1 MWCRVW
7 WGLLIILLGSVC
19 AGCAAVLQ
27 ALAARSLPDDGR
39 GLRVGLVLDL
49 FRRWRFI
56 VGIGLDLCSFAASTI
71 ALRVLP
77 VFLVQA
83 VVAAN
88 LAVTAVVAWYVLGTR
103 LRRTELGAV
112 LAVCV
117 GLGVLGLSAA
127 PQSPQHGSTALHF
140 GLLGSVA
147 VIALLGVGA
156 SRLPGR
162 WNAAALGLLAGLA
175 FGLVNLCSRVLPNFS
190 LSVLVGQPTLWA
202 MPAAGLCALL
212 FLNTAFQR
220 ESVVAASAG
229 TILGQTI
236 FPAAVGLFALGDHTR
251 NGFAPPAIAGFAVAL
266 AGTLLLTRFGDL
278 AEDDRAPS
286 PTSAADHTTSSAP
299 AATAAKPSA
308 PRAPEPDLPSPAS
321 STLPP

>member
-1 MWCRVW
+1 MW
-7 WGLLIILLGSVC
+7 WGLLVVLLGSVC
-19 AGCAAVLQ
+19 SGCAAVLQ
-27 ALAARSLPDDGR
+27 ALAARSIPDDGR
-39 GLRVGLVLDL
+39 GLRAGLVIDL
-49 FRRWRFI
+49 FRQWRFI
-56 VGIGLDLCSFAASTI
+56 AGIGLDLCSFAAATV

-77 VFLVQA
+77 IFLVQA

-88 LAVTAVVAWYVLGTR
+88 LAVTALVAWYVLGTR
-103 LRRTELGAV
+103 LRWTEVGAV
-112 LAVCV
+112 LAVCA
-117 GLGVLGLSAA
+117 GLGALGVSAA
-127 PQSPQHGSTALHF
+127 PQSPEHGSTALRF
-140 GLLGSVA
+140 GLLGAVA
-147 VIALLGVGA
+147 VIVLLGVGA

-162 WNAAALGLLAGLA
+162 WNAAALGLLAGFS

-190 LSVLVGQPTLWA
+190 ALELVAQPTLWA

-251 NGFAPPAIAGFAVAL
+251 DGFAPLAIAGFVVAL

-278 AEDDRAPS
+278 AEDARTAVPATAGERDA
-286 PTSAADHTTSSAP
+286 SAA
-299 AATAAKPSA
+299 
-308 PRAPEPDLPSPAS
+308 PDVGVA
-321 STLPP
+321 

>member
-1 MWCRVW
+1 MW
-7 WGLLIILLGSVC
+7 WGLLIVLLGSVC
-19 AGCAAVLQ
+19 SGCAAVLQ
-27 ALAARSLPDDGR
+27 ALAARTIPDQGR
-39 GLRVGLVLDL
+39 GLRAGLILDL
-49 FRRWRFI
+49 FRQWRFI
-56 VGIGLDLCSFAASTI
+56 AGIGLDLCSFAASAV

-88 LAVTAVVAWYVLGTR
+88 LAVTAVVAWYLLGTH
-103 LRRTELGAV
+103 LRRTEVGAV

-117 GLGVLGLSAA
+117 GLAALGVSAA
-127 PQSPQHGSTALHF
+127 PQSPQHGTTALHF
-140 GLLGSVA
+140 GLLGA
-147 VIALLGVGA
+147 VGVIVLLAVGA

-162 WNAAALGLLAGLA
+162 WNATALGLLAGFS
-175 FGLVNLCSRVLPNFS
+175 FGLVNLCSRVLPSFS
-190 LSVLVGQPTLWA
+190 PLELVAQPTFWA

-251 NGFAPPAIAGFAVAL
+251 SGYAPLAIAGFVVAL
-266 AGTLLLTRFGDL
+266 AGTLLLTRFGDIS
-278 AEDDRAPS
+278 EDNRA
-286 PTSAADHTTSSAP
+286 HAP
-299 AATAAKPSA
+299 ATPTKGHRSPAPEAGAAEPPDPQDFESEQQPSA
-308 PRAPEPDLPSPAS
+308 PLPRALPQ
-321 STLPP
+321 

>member
-1 MWCRVW
+1 MWCGVW

-19 AGCAAVLQ
+19 SGCAAVLQ
-27 ALAARSLPDDGR
+27 ALAARSISDEGR
-39 GLRVGLVLDL
+39 GLRAGLVLDL

-56 VGIGLDLCSFAASTI
+56 AGLALDLCSFAAATI

-88 LAVTAVVAWYVLGTR
+88 LAVTALVAWYVLGTR
-103 LRRTELGAV
+103 LRRTELVAV
-112 LAVCV
+112 LGVCA
-117 GLGVLGLSAA
+117 GLGALGVSAA
-127 PQSPQHGSTALHF
+127 SQSPEHGSTALHF

-162 WNAAALGLLAGLA
+162 WNAAALGLLAGFA
-175 FGLVNLCSRVLPNFS
+175 FGLVNLCSRVLPSFS
-190 LSVLVGQPTLWA
+190 PSVLVGQPTLWA
-202 MPAAGLCALL
+202 MPVAGLCALL

-236 FPAAVGLFALGDHTR
+236 FPAAVGLFSLGDHTR
-251 NGFAPPAIAGFAVAL
+251 DGFAPLAVAGFVVAL
-266 AGTLLLTRFGDL
+266 ASTLLLTRFGDL
-278 AEDDRAPS
+278 SEDDRARS
-286 PTSAADHTTSSAP
+286 DAP
-299 AATAAKPSA
+299 ARAQDTPLVTDAEPSA
-308 PRAPEPDLPSPAS
+308 PRAPEPDLSSPAPS
-321 STLPP
+321 AQPQ

>member
-7 WGLLIILLGSVC
+7 WGLLVVLLGSVC
-19 AGCAAVLQ
+19 SGCAAVLQ
-27 ALAARSLPDDGR
+27 ALAARSIPDEGR
-39 GLRVGLVLDL
+39 GLRAGLVLDL

-56 VGIGLDLCSFAASTI
+56 AGLGLDLCSFAASTI

-88 LAVTAVVAWYVLGTR
+88 LAVTALVAWYVLGTH

-112 LAVCV
+112 IAVCV
-117 GLGVLGLSAA
+117 GLGVLGVSAA

-140 GLLGSVA
+140 GLLGAVA
-147 VIALLGVGA
+147 VIALLGVVA

-162 WNAAALGLLAGLA
+162 WNAAALGLLAGSA
-175 FGLVNLCSRVLPNFS
+175 FGLVNLSSRVLPNFS
-190 LSVLVGQPTLWA
+190 PSVLVAAPTLWA
-202 MPAAGLCALL
+202 MPVAGLCALL

-236 FPAAVGLFALGDHTR
+236 FPTAVGLFALGDHTR
-251 NGFAPPAIAGFAVAL
+251 DGFALPAVVGFVVAL

-286 PTSAADHTTSSAP
+286 PASAAPSLDRSEAS
-299 AATAAKPSA
+299 AATAATPPTPQGTES
-308 PRAPEPDLPSPAS
+308 DLPAPAAR
-321 STLPP
+321 PE